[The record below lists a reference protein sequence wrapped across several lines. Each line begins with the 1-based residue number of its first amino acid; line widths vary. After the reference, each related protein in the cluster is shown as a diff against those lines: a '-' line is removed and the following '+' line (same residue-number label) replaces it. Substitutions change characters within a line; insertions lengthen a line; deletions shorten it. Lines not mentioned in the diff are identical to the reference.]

1 MTSMRDRFNRE
12 IDKPV
17 QEYTESIHF
26 DKRLYYEEGIAGS
39 IYWNR

>member
-1 MTSMRDRFNRE
+1 MTYMRDRFNRE
-12 IDKPV
+12 IDKSV

-26 DKRLYYEEGIAGS
+26 DKRLYYKEGIAGS